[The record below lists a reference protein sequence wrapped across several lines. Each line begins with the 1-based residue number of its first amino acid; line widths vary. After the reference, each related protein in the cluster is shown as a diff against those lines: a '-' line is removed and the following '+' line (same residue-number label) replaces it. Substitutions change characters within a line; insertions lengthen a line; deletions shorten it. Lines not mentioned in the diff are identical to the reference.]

1 MWNLILSGIINII
14 TLCNLNLSCRN
25 VIIGL
30 LCYISSVIFH
40 HNRENTRKHSS
51 RMHTFRSSG
60 RRGGVSAQ
68 CMLGYLPGG
77 VCPSACWD
85 TCWRVSAPVHAGIPA
100 RGCLGYNPLPWTEFL
115 THACE
120 NITFPQLLL
129 RTVIIGVDVITYCM
143 HGCILRG
150 FSLIH
155 WMTDLACAN
164 FTNCFK
170 TYLLM
175 TALVVSVSVQQKEN
189 DRKMFW
195 MIYDIV
201 L

>member
-1 MWNLILSGIINII
+1 MTVLQFRGPI
-14 TLCNLNLSCRN
+14 TFCVLQWCHPMLTRTLWRTSC
-25 VIIGL
+25 G
-30 LCYISSVIFH
+30 
-40 HNRENTRKHSS
+40 TRMIALYGVRK
-51 RMHTFRSSG
+51 RIQARAG
-60 RRGGVSAQ
+60 ERGGGWVGCLPSARWDT
-68 CMLGYLPGG
+68 CLGV

-85 TCWRVSAPVHAGIPA
+85 TCWEVSAPMHAGIPA
-100 RGCLGYNPLPWTEFL
+100 RGRGVYPSTSWDTTPPLWTEFL

-143 HGCILRG
+143 RGCVLRG

-155 WMTDLACAN
+155 WMTDLAFAN

-175 TALVVSVSVQQKEN
+175 TALVLSVSVQKK
-189 DRKMFW
+189 KMIGKCFG
-195 MIYDIV
+195 
-201 L
+201 